1 MLRTLIRPVTI
12 SLMCPQP
19 PCYYSGNTGAGL
31 APHPH
36 RLVAARTQ
44 QALCG
49 CLSGRQKTRPRAALL
64 HWLAIGSWD
73 RNSICLGLR
82 GPTAQHRPGNRT
94 PLGELEE
101 FIVWP
106 LPPCP
111 SIAWDSLGQPVP
123 PGISI
128 WVWFRVGVCFHS
140 GQSDPN
146 PDPNTHLTP
155 TSLERA

>member
-1 MLRTLIRPVTI
+1 M
-12 SLMCPQP
+12 
-19 PCYYSGNTGAGL
+19 
-31 APHPH
+31 
-36 RLVAARTQ
+36 
-44 QALCG
+44 
-49 CLSGRQKTRPRAALL
+49 SGRQKTRPRAALL

-111 SIAWDSLGQPVP
+111 SIAWDSLGHPVP

-128 WVWFRVGVCFHS
+128 WVWFGVGVCFHS

-146 PDPNTHLTP
+146 PAPNPHLTP
-155 TSLERA
+155 AFSGVVSYVCDTVSLLCHILPSILGFSLCSKLFFIIFHPVSA